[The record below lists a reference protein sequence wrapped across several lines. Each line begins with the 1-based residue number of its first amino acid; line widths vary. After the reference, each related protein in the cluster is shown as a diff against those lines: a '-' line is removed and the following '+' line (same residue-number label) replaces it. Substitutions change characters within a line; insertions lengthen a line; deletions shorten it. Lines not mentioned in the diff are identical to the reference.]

1 MPARADRRC
10 RFTVDSDQRWCV
22 GLCYEKCMQI
32 LNSPTRYGAIAQSF
46 HWFAVALVIL
56 AWVLGVSDDLLPRGS
71 GRATGL
77 YIHITA
83 GLLVVV
89 LTVMRL
95 LYRTADSSPSAANTE
110 FGNGSLAGWMGLG
123 AKLAHLGGRP
133 PGRHRRAVRSR
144 QSPAG
149 VRIVRHCLALVRRSR
164 FRAQSERYPRIA
176 CAWPLGFGRP
186 TCRGGAGASLG
197 F

>member
-1 MPARADRRC
+1 
-10 RFTVDSDQRWCV
+10 
-22 GLCYEKCMQI
+22 MQI

-71 GRATGL
+71 ARATGL

-83 GLLVVV
+83 GLLVIV

-123 AKLAHLGGRP
+123 AKLAHLGLYLLLVAVPLVGIAVQFARGNP
-133 PGRHRRAVRSR
+133 LPVFGLFDIASPWSADRAFARNLKGIHELL
-144 QSPAG
+144 AHG
-149 VRIVRHCLALVRRSR
+149 LLALAALHAAAALVHHWV
-164 FRAQSERYPRIA
+164 FNDRALTRMLPGSDVNR
-176 CAWPLGFGRP
+176 
-186 TCRGGAGASLG
+186 
-197 F
+197 

>member
-1 MPARADRRC
+1 
-10 RFTVDSDQRWCV
+10 
-22 GLCYEKCMQI
+22 MQI

-71 GRATGL
+71 ARATGL

-83 GLLVVV
+83 GLLVIV

-123 AKLAHLGGRP
+123 AKLAHLGLYLLLVAVPLVGIAVQFARGNP
-133 PGRHRRAVRSR
+133 LPVFGLFDIASPWSADRAFARNLKGIHELL
-144 QSPAG
+144 AHG
-149 VRIVRHCLALVRRSR
+149 LLALAALHAAAALVHHWV
-164 FRAQSERYPRIA
+164 FKDRALIRMLPGSDVNR
-176 CAWPLGFGRP
+176 
-186 TCRGGAGASLG
+186 
-197 F
+197 

>member
-1 MPARADRRC
+1 
-10 RFTVDSDQRWCV
+10 
-22 GLCYEKCMQI
+22 MQI
-32 LNSPTRYGAIAQSF
+32 LNSPTRYGANAQSF

-71 GRATGL
+71 ARATGL

-83 GLLVVV
+83 GLLVIV

-123 AKLAHLGGRP
+123 AKLAHLGLYLLLVAVPLVGIAVQFARGNP
-133 PGRHRRAVRSR
+133 LPVFGLFDIASPWSADRAFARNLKGIHELL
-144 QSPAG
+144 AHG
-149 VRIVRHCLALVRRSR
+149 LLALAALHAAAALVHHWV
-164 FRAQSERYPRIA
+164 FNDRALTRMLPGSDVNR
-176 CAWPLGFGRP
+176 
-186 TCRGGAGASLG
+186 
-197 F
+197 

>member
-1 MPARADRRC
+1 
-10 RFTVDSDQRWCV
+10 
-22 GLCYEKCMQI
+22 MQI
-32 LNSPTRYGAIAQSF
+32 LSSPTLYGAIAQSCCGCVGYLGVGF
-46 HWFAVALVIL
+46 
-56 AWVLGVSDDLLPRGS
+56 GVSDDLLPRGS

-83 GLLVVV
+83 GLLVIV
-89 LTVMRL
+89 LAVMRL

-123 AKLAHLGGRP
+123 AKLAHLGLYLLLV
-133 PGRHRRAVRSR
+133 AVPLVGIAVQFARGNP
-144 QSPAG
+144 PAG

-186 TCRGGAGASLG
+186 TCRGGASASLG